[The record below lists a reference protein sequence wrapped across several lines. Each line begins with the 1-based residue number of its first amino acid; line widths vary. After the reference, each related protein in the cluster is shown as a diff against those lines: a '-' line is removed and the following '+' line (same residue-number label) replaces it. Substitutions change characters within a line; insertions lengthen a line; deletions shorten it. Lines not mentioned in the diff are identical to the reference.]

1 MITQYRLESEK
12 RSKEGI
18 PPLPLTVQQV
28 AELLEMVEQHHQER
42 EFLVSL
48 LENCVEPGVGE
59 PAKLKAL
66 WLERVIL
73 GEIKSDVITPERAIA
88 MLSLMSGG
96 YCVEVLVR
104 LLQVGLYLA
113 EVASGLKQL
122 TKVYDA
128 FEVIKNL
135 AAENTFADEI
145 LKSWAR
151 AEWFTTA
158 APLPKQIELHIYK
171 VNGEINTDDLSP
183 GSQSHTRT
191 DIPLHATFFGT
202 SRFPGGMAAISEM
215 RQKGVD
221 VAFAGDVVGTGSSRK
236 SAVNSLLW
244 HTGKDIPGVPNKRRG
259 GFVLGGS
266 IAPIFYGSARD
277 AGVLPIEC
285 DVTTLTS
292 GDTIQFNPYKWELK
306 TSSGIILD
314 ALPPPATLL
323 DEYRAGGRLSL
334 IIGKNLTRS
343 ACDATGIPFPDFFKE
358 EAGPAHRK
366 GQGYS
371 LAQKIIGRACG
382 LDGVL
387 PGTLCLPK
395 ISTVGSQDTTGP
407 MTMQEIEELAC
418 TKFKTDFFL
427 QTFCHTAAYPNQLDL
442 KRWATLQENTRNCGG
457 LALNPGDGVIHS
469 WLNKMIVPD
478 QVGTGGDSHTRFPLG
493 LSFPAGSSLIAFAAA
508 LGFMPLEMP
517 DSVLVR
523 FHGTRKTGITVRDM
537 VNAIPYYAIQKGL
550 LSVDG
555 KDKKNAFSGTIIEI
569 EGVDD
574 LSVDEAFELSD
585 SSAERSASACTI
597 KLPLETVIDQVKR
610 NITILRDLLANDYQ
624 TQAALQNR
632 IDALEEWLK
641 KPQLLCRDDNAEY
654 KAHLDINLADIDQPI
669 LACPNDPDKVQLLE
683 ECAGTAIDEVF
694 IGSCMTHL
702 DHLRSASRLFSGE
715 GYAASRLWVAPT
727 TRLDRDVIKQE
738 GGYAVFAKAG
748 ARIETPGCSLC
759 MGNQARVKP
768 GSTVFSTSTRN
779 FNNRLGDNTKVYLGS
794 TEIAAMSALRGAIPT
809 VKQYFEC
816 IAEKDMKFSFA
827 KNMLAAGSSYRYS
840 A

>member
-28 AELLEMVEQHHQER
+28 AELLEMVELHHQER

-48 LENCVEPGVGE
+48 LENCVESGVGE

-66 WLERVIL
+66 WLERVIF
-73 GEIKSDVITPERAIA
+73 GEIKSDVITPERAIT

-104 LLQVGLYLA
+104 LLQAGIYLA

-171 VNGEINTDDLSP
+171 VDGEINTDDLSP

-277 AGVLPIEC
+277 AGILPIEC
-285 DVTTLTS
+285 DVTTLTT

-314 ALPPPATLL
+314 APPPPATLL

-334 IIGKNLTRS
+334 IIGKNLTLS
-343 ACDATGIPFPDFFKE
+343 ACEATGIPFPDFFKE
-358 EAGPAHRK
+358 EAGPALK
-366 GQGYS
+366 KDQGYS

-427 QTFCHTAAYPNQLDL
+427 QTFCHTAAYPNQQDL
-442 KRWATLQENTRNCGG
+442 KRWTILQESTRNRGG

-523 FHGTRKTGITVRDM
+523 FHGTRKTGINIRDM
-537 VNAIPYYAIQKGL
+537 VNAIPYYAIQQGL

-654 KAHLDINLADIDQPI
+654 KARLDINLADIDQPI

-683 ECAGTAIDEVF
+683 ECAGTAINEVF

-715 GYAASRLWVAPT
+715 GYATSRLWVAPT

-809 VKQYFEC
+809 VKQYFEW
-816 IAEKDMKFSFA
+816 IAEKDM
-827 KNMLAAGSSYRYS
+827 MLAAGSSYRYG

>member
-1 MITQYRLESEK
+1 MITQYKLEAEQRL
-12 RSKEGI
+12 KEGI
-18 PPLPLTVQQV
+18 PPLPLTAQQV
-28 AELLEMVEQHHQER
+28 SELLEMIEDNHQES

-48 LENCVEPGVGE
+48 LENRVEPGVGH

-73 GEIKSDVITPERAIA
+73 GEIKSDAIAPERAIA
-88 MLSLMSGG
+88 MLALMSGG
-96 YCVEVLVR
+96 YCIDVLVR
-104 LLQVGLYLA
+104 LLQAGLYLA
-113 EVASGLKQL
+113 EVASALKQL

-135 AAENTFADEI
+135 AAENTFANEI
-145 LKSWAR
+145 LTSWAR

-158 APLPKQIELHIYK
+158 PPLPQQIELHIYK
-171 VNGEINTDDLSP
+171 VDGEINTDDISP

-191 DIPLHATFFGT
+191 DIPLHATFFGK

-215 RQKGVD
+215 REKGGD
-221 VAFAGDVVGTGSSRK
+221 VALAGDVVGTGSSRK
-236 SAVNSLLW
+236 SAVNSVLW

-259 GFVLGGS
+259 GFVLGRT

-277 AGVLPIEC
+277 AGILPLEC
-285 DVTTLTS
+285 DLSDIST
-292 GDTIQFNPYKWELK
+292 GDIISFNPDTWELK
-306 TSSGIILD
+306 TSSGFLLD
-314 ALPPPATLL
+314 ASPPPVTLL

-343 ACDATGIPFPDFFKE
+343 ACEATGIKFPDFFKE
-358 EAGPAHRK
+358 EIGVTPKK

-382 LDGVL
+382 LNGVL

-427 QTFCHTAAYPNQLDL
+427 QTFCHTAAYPNQQDL
-442 KRWATLQENTRNCGG
+442 GRWTTLQESTRNCGG

-469 WLNKMIVPD
+469 WLNKMLVPD

-493 LSFPAGSSLIAFAAA
+493 ISFPAGSSLIAFAAA

-523 FHGTRKTGITVRDM
+523 FHGTRKAGITVRDM
-537 VNAIPYYAIQKGL
+537 VNAIPYFAIQQGL
-550 LSVDG
+550 LSVDS
-555 KDKKNAFSGTIIEI
+555 KDKKNVFSGTIIEF

-574 LSVDEAFELSD
+574 LSVDEAFELCD

-597 KLPLETVIDQVKR
+597 KLPLETVVEQIKL
-610 NITILRDLLANDYQ
+610 NITILRGLLENGYQ
-624 TQAALQNR
+624 TQTALQKR
-632 IDALEEWLK
+632 IDSMEEWLK
-641 KPQLLCRDDNAEY
+641 NPQLLSRDDNAEF
-654 KAHLDINLADIDQPI
+654 KACLDINVADIDQPI
-669 LACPNDPDKVQLLE
+669 LACPNDPDNVQLLE
-683 ECAGTAIDEVF
+683 DCAGTSIDEVF

-702 DHLRSASRLFSGE
+702 NHLRSASQLFSGE
-715 GYAASRLWVAPT
+715 GYSTSRLWVTPT
-727 TRLDRDVIKQE
+727 TCLNRDAIKQD
-738 GGYAVFAKAG
+738 GSYAVFAKAG

-759 MGNQARVKP
+759 MGNQARVQP
-768 GSTVFSTSTRN
+768 GATVFSTSTRN

-816 IAEKDMKFSFA
+816 IAEKTS
-827 KNMLAAGSSYRYS
+827 GSTSHTKS
-840 A
+840 

>member
-1 MITQYRLESEK
+1 MITQYRLESEQ
-12 RSKEGI
+12 RSIKGI

-28 AELLEMVEQHHQER
+28 SELLEMVEQNHQER
-42 EFLVSL
+42 EFLISL
-48 LENCVEPGVGE
+48 LENRVEPGVGE
-59 PAKLKAL
+59 PAKLKAF

-73 GEIKSDVITPERAIA
+73 GKIKSDVITPERAIA

-104 LLQVGLYLA
+104 LLQAGLYQA
-113 EVASGLKQL
+113 EVASGLKHL

-145 LKSWAR
+145 LRSWAR
-151 AEWFTTA
+151 AEWFTA
-158 APLPKQIELHIYK
+158 AVPLPEQIELHIYK
-171 VNGEINTDDLSP
+171 VDGEINTDDLSP

-191 DIPLHATFFGT
+191 DIPLHATFFGK

-215 RQKGVD
+215 RAKGVD

-285 DVTTLTS
+285 DVTTITT
-292 GDTIQFNPYKWELK
+292 GDTINFNPYKWELK
-306 TSSGIILD
+306 TSRGIILD
-314 ALPPPATLL
+314 APPPPATLL

-343 ACDATGIPFPDFFKE
+343 ACEATGIPFPDFFKE
-358 EAGPAHRK
+358 ETGPAPKK

-427 QTFCHTAAYPNQLDL
+427 QTFCHTAAYPNQQDL
-442 KRWATLQENTRNCGG
+442 KRWATLQESTRNCGG

-469 WLNKMIVPD
+469 WLNKMLVPD

-493 LSFPAGSSLIAFAAA
+493 ISFPAGSSLIAFAAA

-523 FHGTRKTGITVRDM
+523 FHGKRKAGITVRDM
-537 VNAIPYYAIQKGL
+537 VNAIPYFAIQQGL
-550 LSVDG
+550 LSVDS

-597 KLPLETVIDQVKR
+597 KLPIETVVEQVKR
-610 NITILRDLLANDYQ
+610 NITILRDLLENGYQ
-624 TQAALQNR
+624 TQTALQKR

-641 KPQLLCRDDNAEY
+641 NPQLLSRDDNAEY
-654 KAHLDINLADIDQPI
+654 KARLDINLADIDQPI
-669 LACPNDPDKVQLLE
+669 LARPNDPDKVQLLE

-702 DHLRSASRLFSGE
+702 EHLRSASRLFSGE
-715 GYAASRLWVAPT
+715 GYATSRLWVAPT
-727 TRLDRDVIKQE
+727 TRLDRETIKQE
-738 GGYAVFAKAG
+738 GSYAVFAKAG

-794 TEIAAMSALRGAIPT
+794 TEIAAMSALRGAIPS

-816 IAEKDMKFSFA
+816 IAEKTC
-827 KNMLAAGSSYRYS
+827 S
-840 A
+840 ATSQANN